1 MNDNGRGIL
10 IVISGPSG
18 SGKSTITKKLRESG
32 LFDFSISATTR
43 KPRPGE
49 VDGVDYYFISQEQ
62 FEKDVTNGEFLEF
75 SEYVGNH
82 YGTYMKQVEASLS
95 KGRNMILEIEVLG
108 ATQVKSKMPD
118 AVLIIL
124 LPPSKEVLEERLRSR
139 TSEFKKKTG
148 KSAETEQ
155 EIKMRLERARYEL
168 ANFGHYDYVIV
179 NENDQREKAVEDI
192 IKIVEVEKKK
202 TSRNMSIAENFFK

>member
-1 MNDNGRGIL
+1 MNKRGIL
-10 IVISGPSG
+10 LVISGPSG
-18 SGKSTITKKLRESG
+18 SGKSTITAKLRESG

-49 VDGVDYYFISQEQ
+49 ENGKDYFFISQDQ
-62 FEKDVTNGEFLEF
+62 FEKDVNEGKFLEF

-82 YGTYMKQVEASLS
+82 YGTYQDQVEASLD
-95 KGRNMILEIEVLG
+95 KGRDVILEIEVLG
-108 ATQVKSKMPD
+108 ATQIKSKKSD

-124 LPPSKEVLEERLRSR
+124 LPPSKEVLEERLRNR
-139 TSEFKKKTG
+139 TSEFKKKS
-148 KSAETEQ
+148 KNAESES

-179 NENDQREKAVEDI
+179 NESNQLDKAVEDI

-202 TSRNMSIAENFFK
+202 TSRNLSIAENFFK

>member
-1 MNDNGRGIL
+1 MNKRGIL
-10 IVISGPSG
+10 LVISGPSG
-18 SGKSTITKKLRESG
+18 SGKSTITAKLRESG

-49 VDGVDYYFISQEQ
+49 ENGKDYFFISQDQ
-62 FEKDVTNGEFLEF
+62 FEKDVNEGKFLEF

-82 YGTYMKQVEASLS
+82 YGTYQDQVEASLD
-95 KGRNMILEIEVLG
+95 KGRDVILEIEVLG
-108 ATQVKSKMPD
+108 ATQIKSKKSD

-124 LPPSKEVLEERLRSR
+124 LPPSKEVLEERLRNR
-139 TSEFKKKTG
+139 TSEFKKKS
-148 KSAETEQ
+148 KNAESES

-179 NENDQREKAVEDI
+179 NESNQLDKAVEDI
-192 IKIVEVEKKK
+192 IKIVEVEKKR
-202 TSRNMSIAENFFK
+202 TSRNLSIAENFFK